1 MAERNLYYTD
11 NGTNPSTGSTVY
23 TSPFE
28 VNQWTPIKAIA
39 ESGGQVSG
47 VSSAIIVITLPVPVI
62 DAWAMGVVTISNA
75 VGTVRYTTDGS
86 DVTESS
92 PVYTNLI
99 QITKSGTTLK
109 VRSYYKGAVSEQ
121 VSAVVTFV
129 VFTPTITVNGSTF
142 SISRSPSDSISTL
155 QYKYGESGAWVNYT
169 APVTVTASQEVWA
182 RAIYYQES
190 SASVIH
196 YVPVAPVITRPSA
209 DYVTITTDAAG
220 ADIYYTTNGSI
231 PTSSS
236 TKYTGNIPI
245 TSSVVVR
252 AVVVWHGQT
261 SGTSTLNVL
270 WVTPPTINA
279 NSAGFVTM
287 IGDGTIYY
295 TVNGGNPTMGSSV
308 YSSGFL
314 VSSGTVIRA
323 MCVMYGALS
332 PVQSTVVAKTVT
344 VNVKAP
350 SLSISRLDGRATL
363 TQNLPEAEARIL
375 YTLDGSAP
383 SLSNGT
389 VYSSPFYVPDA
400 ATLKAITVLSGVYS
414 SVAEGFWCNAPSFTV
429 SGLVVTINS
438 RVSGSTVYYTTNG
451 SEPSSG
457 SPSFATKGN
466 VTLTGSATVKA
477 YTVYKGFQSP
487 TGHITVTKP
496 ITPGISITKTG
507 MITISNPS
515 NGDVYYTLDG
525 STPTKET
532 GTLYTT
538 TFASPTGSATVKAIS
553 VLSNTASD
561 VATAY
566 YVGTPSMN
574 RSFNDFQIISQ
585 NPQATTYYDSVE
597 PTGTSPSFTGYQK
610 VVAVYSSMTMH
621 AVSVWNGFRSG
632 TAKLSIEVP
641 PAPALELRPNG
652 LPSAIRLTALD
663 PIHYTTDGSDPDTS
677 STLFPSDVGF
687 LILPIGTVVKAIA
700 VRNYIKSAMVEGTVI

>member
-1 MAERNLYYTD
+1 MAERNLYYTI
-11 NGTNPSTGSTVY
+11 NGTNPSTDSTVY
-23 TSPFE
+23 SSPFE
-28 VNQWTPIKAIA
+28 VNHGTTVKAIA

-47 VSSAIIVITLPVPVI
+47 VSSAIIAITLPVPVI

-75 VGTVRYTTDGS
+75 VGTVRYTIDGS
-86 DVTESS
+86 GVTESS

-109 VRSYYKGAVSEQ
+109 VRSYYKGAVSSQ

-155 QYKYGESGAWVNYT
+155 QYKYGESGTWVNYT

-196 YVPVAPVITRPSA
+196 YVPVPPVITRPSA
-209 DYVTITTDAAG
+209 DYAKITTDAAG
-220 ADIYYTTNGSI
+220 ASIYYTTNGST

-245 TSSVVVR
+245 TSSVVIK
-252 AVVVWHGQT
+252 ALVVWHNQT
-261 SGTSTLNVL
+261 SGVSTLNVL
-270 WVTPPTINA
+270 WVTPPTIYA

-295 TVNGGNPTMGSSV
+295 TVNGGNPTTGSSV

-314 VSSGTVIRA
+314 VSSGTVIKA

-344 VNVKAP
+344 VNVKPPA
-350 SLSISRLDGRATL
+350 LSISRLDGRATL
-363 TQNLPEAEARIL
+363 TQNLPEAEARIMF
-375 YTLDGSAP
+375 TLDGSDP
-383 SLSNGT
+383 SVASIL
-389 VYSSPFYVPDA
+389 YSSPFNVPDA
-400 ATLKAITVLSGVYS
+400 TTVKAITVLSGVSS
-414 SVAEGFWCNAPSFTV
+414 SVVEGFWCNAPSFTV
-429 SGLVVTINS
+429 SNMVVTIDS

-451 SEPSSG
+451 SEPTPS
-457 SPSFATKGN
+457 SPSFTTKGS
-466 VTLTGSATVKA
+466 VTLSGSATVKA
-477 YTVYKGFQSP
+477 YTVYKGFRSE
-487 TGHITVTKP
+487 TGQITVTKP

-566 YVGTPSMN
+566 YVGTPSMF

-597 PTGTSPSFTGYQK
+597 PTGASPSFTGYQK
-610 VVAVYSSMTMH
+610 VVEVRTSMTMH

-652 LPSAIRLTALD
+652 IPSAIRLIALD
-663 PIHYTTDGSDPDTS
+663 PVHYTTDGSVPDTTS
-677 STLFPSDVGF
+677 SLFPSDVGF
-687 LILPIGTVVKAIA
+687 LVLPIGTVVKAIA